1 MIKINTYNTSR
12 TYIKK
17 YICIILSLTFCFLL
31 TACGSGKSSDEQ
43 TTAIPTVKITF
54 PEGYTILQIS
64 EKLEQ
69 NNVCSADEFRELCK
83 TVPEGYSAL
92 LGDIDTSNKIFALEG
107 YIFPDTYEFYVN
119 EGAKNALSRFLSNTR
134 SKITV
139 SYFDRAKEL
148 GMSMNEVF
156 TLASVIQSECGI
168 AEEMPKV
175 SSVFHNRLQN
185 QNNGF
190 PYLGSDVT
198 RHYIEKKMKSYIEE
212 NGLDYD
218 TLFASYCTND
228 SYSLKTGGLPA
239 GPICNPGLSAINA
252 ALWPD
257 DDEYLYFFTDNDGA
271 FHYHKTY
278 SEFQRD
284 WNSISK

>member
-1 MIKINTYNTSR
+1 MNYGVIKINK
-12 TYIKK
+12 YIKK
-17 YICIILSLTFCFLL
+17 AICLCLSLIMCSLL
-31 TACGSGKSSDEQ
+31 FACGKNENDNTG
-43 TTAIPTVKITF
+43 TTAIPTVTITF

-64 EKLEQ
+64 EKLEE
-69 NNVCSADEFRELCK
+69 NGVCSANEFRELCK
-83 TVPEGYSAL
+83 TIPEGYSAL

-119 EGAKNALSRFLSNTR
+119 EGAKNALARFLGNTR

-156 TLASVIQSECGI
+156 TLASVIQSECSVS
-168 AEEMPKV
+168 EEMPKV
-175 SSVFHNRLQN
+175 SSVFHNRLAN

-198 RHYIEKKMKSYIEE
+198 RHYIEKKMKSYIDE
-212 NGLDYD
+212 NSLDYD
-218 TLFASYCTND
+218 SLFAAYCTND
-228 SYSLKTGGLPA
+228 GYDLKTKGLPA
-239 GPICNPGLSAINA
+239 GPICNPGISAINA